1 MNAQRIRKVEPLD
14 DMFPV
19 NRPTVLGEG
28 LRMLVEHGVHSRSQ
42 IEASL
47 SLNLRDVEAIAGL
60 DHGYLDQ
67 RVVPIRL
74 HADIRVDQK

>member
-1 MNAQRIRKVEPLD
+1 MN
-14 DMFPV
+14 
-19 NRPTVLGEG
+19 
-28 LRMLVEHGVHSRSQ
+28 
-42 IEASL
+42 IEQVASL
-47 SLNLRDVEAIAGL
+47 ERGQKLPLQRDVEAIAGL